1 MNFPKIN
8 KEKPTVEFI
17 ALTSGV
23 EQTMPIIKASEYR
36 HSWMMKAAQDF
47 KNKGSLTSPRNSEDF
62 FNPEAQNFKV
72 DERRHTLKCP
82 AIGLWQNTGWI
93 MRLHQDVK
101 IEILGGT
108 EYKWITPAETQ
119 QERLISWHMEQ
130 SLHPFFENW
139 PKDTM
144 KKIIKFNLPWVAR
157 IPKGYKL
164 LQMHP
169 FYLDDFRFT
178 AVNGILESEMGHA
191 AVGTIPAFFHATE
204 GTYTIKA
211 GTPLAQ
217 FILIPKDEADF
228 KNIDWADDP
237 NYKKERNINFLL
249 LKQSFDVNYNK
260 IRDFWKKYGW

>member
-1 MNFPKIN
+1 MSSKPKVDWIATISGI
-8 KEKPTVEFI
+8 EK
-17 ALTSGV
+17 
-23 EQTMPIIKASEYR
+23 TMPIIKASQYKPNWLKR
-36 HSWMMKAAQDF
+36 AAADF
-47 KNKGSLTSPRNSEDF
+47 KKEGSLTTRGPSMNTD
-62 FNPEAQNFKV
+62 V
-72 DERRHTLKCP
+72 DVRHTSKCP
-82 AIGLWQNTGWI
+82 GLQAWHNTGWI
-93 MRLHQDVK
+93 MRLHQDVR
-101 IEILGGT
+101 IQVMGQQGFR
-108 EYKWITPAETQ
+108 WITPIVDPDAGD
-119 QERLISWHMEQ
+119 LITYHSEKAIA
-130 SLHPFFENW
+130 PFFDTW
-139 PKDTM
+139 PEGTM
-144 KKIIKFNLPWVAR
+144 QKIVKFNLPWTAR